1 MEDRKFRSSVIGAC
15 NPLRTLMFGLAIL
28 AGFSFVG
35 ATNADEPQWIWSPK
49 QTNINGTASHGE
61 CYFRKKFTLI
71 RPMKAELE
79 IAAGDEYEVFI
90 NGRMATRGQSFGSQT
105 KIDVSAFMQPGVNLI
120 AAKVR
125 HHDGSQVGL
134 AMKCRVQENGE
145 SRWRSLLTDENW
157 KTRITPAEAWKNS
170 SYNDM
175 GWLRAKSIIPIGE
188 QVVAETTP
196 TNVVRKQLAQTELG
210 VSLSQQGLTQ
220 ASPVKVGSPVQ
231 PSAASV
237 QIPKQV
243 KSQVPVKQAST
254 KVKSKLVV
262 ELPSAKAVSRPVA
275 NPAPSKPAENKP
287 AENKTSRFEID
298 PEFTVTKVLSGSETG
313 SLVAMEFN
321 EFGKILLSREGGP
334 LLIADPT
341 KQLTDPDR
349 VRVYCDQ
356 VNTCQGILPLNGDVY
371 VTGSGPQGLGL
382 YRLSDSDR
390 DGMLEVKAK
399 LASFAGNLG
408 EHGPHGLQLG
418 PDGMLYVIIGNGS
431 QLDSE
436 SDSTSPFRHFY
447 EGDLIPRFE
456 DPGGHAKGVKA
467 PGGTVV
473 RVSLDGKKKEIV
485 AGGIRNAYDLVFNH
499 QGEMFIHDSD
509 MESDIGTTW
518 YRPTMVFHVPAGAEL
533 GWRSGWAKFPQYFT
547 DQTPAV
553 CETGRGSPSGAVLY
567 QHLQFPVRY
576 QDTMFFADWSEGRIL
591 SVRAQPDGAG
601 YTAKPETFLKG
612 RPLNV
617 VDLAVGEDGG
627 LYFCTGGRGT
637 EGGVYRVTWNGDVP
651 DKILEFES
659 DLAKVIRHPQPT
671 SAWARQN
678 IAQLRIAMGAN
689 WNVAIE
695 GVASEQRNTIKFRTR
710 ALQMMVLYGPTPS
723 AKLLDS
729 LSKDQSS
736 EIRAQAARLCGLT
749 KEGNTAVL
757 ELLVKDASPMVRRL
771 ACESYMRLGV
781 EPELSAILPMLNS
794 LDRIEALSARRL
806 IERIPADQWEDEV
819 FTTENKRLFIQGSV
833 ALMTADP
840 NLERAYKVLA
850 RSSKLMEGFVNDY
863 DFVDMLRAMEL
874 ALVRG
879 EVEPE
884 KVPGLVVRLG
894 NEFPSGSS
902 TINRELVRILAF
914 LNAGDLNGR
923 VEKYLQDEDVS
934 TEDKVHLGMHMQVIG
949 KDLTPEARIA
959 IIDALEK
966 AQNVEGAGGS
976 YAQYLR
982 QAVQDVSKSITT
994 EQVNTILQNGHEW
1007 PNAVV
1012 AAFYKLPTELDQ
1024 ETVQTVIEMDQRIKQ
1039 AGKKDQASNQM
1050 RLGVIAVLARSG
1062 DQTSMDY
1069 LRELWQSEEDRRND
1083 IVIGLSQQPEDEN
1096 WAYLVSSLPVLDDL
1110 TGTEV
1115 VQKLTKVTRRP
1126 RDARHFR
1133 ELISVGYRMHGQ
1145 DRNATVQLLEH
1156 WSGEKMAVE
1165 GNWQL
1170 KLDAWRNWFHQ
1181 KWPEEDKIAGVT
1193 RTKPVG
1199 KHSVGKLLSTLET
1212 MGPGNSLM
1220 GHATFEKAQCATC
1233 HQFNGAGQSVGPDLT
1248 TLAQRFSTR
1257 EAIEATIDPSKV
1269 IPARYASKK
1278 ILTVDGLQFNGM
1290 AVEQADGSYFVLQSD
1305 GKRVRIAADDI
1316 EEINPS
1322 ETSAMPEGLLD
1333 SLTPSEINNLFAYMM
1348 QAKQATAATDQN
1360 VPTVSKT
1367 EFTTNR

>member
-1 MEDRKFRSSVIGAC
+1 MEDRIIRPSVFGAC
-15 NPLRTLMFGLAIL
+15 NPLRTLMFGMAIL
-28 AGFSFVG
+28 VGLSF
-35 ATNADEPQWIWSPK
+35 TNASIGDEPQWIWSPK
-49 QTNINGTASHGE
+49 QTTVNGGASHGD

-79 IAAGDEYEVFI
+79 IAAGDEYEVYI

-105 KIDVSAFMQPGVNLI
+105 KIDVSSFMQPGVNLI

-145 SRWRSLLTDENW
+145 SRWRSLLTDGNW
-157 KTRITPAEAWKNS
+157 KTRVTPAEAWKS
-170 SYNDM
+170 ASYNDM
-175 GWLRAKSIIPIGE
+175 GWLRAKTLQPIGE
-188 QVVAETTP
+188 QHVVAESSP
-196 TNVVRKQLAQTELG
+196 TKIARKQLAQTEPG
-210 VSLSQQGLTQ
+210 VSLSQDKLTQ
-220 ASPVKVGSPVQ
+220 VVETTTDRAE
-231 PSAASV
+231 SA
-237 QIPKQV
+237 PP
-243 KSQVPVKQAST
+243 VPVAAETSMQTKSKVPAVQASA
-254 KVKSKLVV
+254 KVKSKL
-262 ELPSAKAVSRPVA
+262 ETKIAKASKATNVDSNPVEKSTA
-275 NPAPSKPAENKP
+275 A
-287 AENKTSRFEID
+287 KTEKTNRFEID
-298 PEFTVTKVLSGSETG
+298 SEFTVTKVLAGSETG

-371 VTGSGPQGLGL
+371 VTGSGPQGMGL
-382 YRLSDSDR
+382 YKLSDTNR
-390 DGMLEVKAK
+390 DGMLEVKSK
-399 LASFAGNLG
+399 LAGFAGNLG

-431 QLDSE
+431 QLESE
-436 SDSTSPFRHFY
+436 GDATSPFRHFY

-473 RVSLDGKKKEIV
+473 RISLDGKKKEIV

-533 GWRSGWAKFPQYFT
+533 GWRSGWAKFPQYFV

-591 SVRAQPDGAG
+591 SVRANADGAG
-601 YTAKPETFLKG
+601 YTGKPETFLKG

-637 EGGVYRVTWNGDVP
+637 EGGVYRVTWNGEVP

-678 IAQLRIAMGAN
+678 IAQLRIAMGDN

-695 GVASEQRNTIKFRTR
+695 GVASEKRNTVKFRTR
-710 ALQMMVLYGPTPS
+710 AMQLMVLYGPTPS
-723 AKLLDS
+723 AELMET
-729 LSKDQSS
+729 LSNDQSS

-749 KEGNTAVL
+749 KDGNTSVL
-757 ELLVKDASPMVRRL
+757 EKLVKDSSPMVRRM

-781 EPELSAILPMLNS
+781 EPELAALLPMLNS

-806 IERIPADQWEDEV
+806 IERIPANQWEDEI

-879 EVEPE
+879 KVEPE
-884 KVPGLVVRLG
+884 KVPGLVVRIG

-902 TINRELVRILAF
+902 TINRELIRILAF

-923 VEKYLQDEDVS
+923 VEEYLQDPDVS

-949 KDLTPEARIA
+949 NDLTPEARIA

-966 AQNVEGAGGS
+966 AQDVEGAGGS

-994 EQVNTILQNGHEW
+994 EQVNTVLQNGHEW

-1012 AAFYKLPTELDQ
+1012 AAFYKLPMELDQ

-1039 AGKKDQASNQM
+1039 SGKTDQASNQM

-1062 DQTSMDY
+1062 DETSMEY

-1083 IVIGLSQQPEDEN
+1083 VVIGLSQQPADEN

-1115 VQKLTKVTRRP
+1115 VQKLTAVTRRP

-1133 ELISVGYRMHGQ
+1133 ELISVGYRMQGQ
-1145 DRNATVQLLEH
+1145 DRNATVQLLQH
-1156 WSGEKMAVE
+1156 WSGETLDVD
-1165 GNWQL
+1165 GNWQV

-1181 KWPEEDKIAGVT
+1181 KWPEEEKIASVVVA
-1193 RTKPVG
+1193 KQVG
-1199 KHSVGKLLSTLET
+1199 KHSVSQLLSTLET
-1212 MGPGNSLM
+1212 MGPGNALM
-1220 GHATFEKAQCATC
+1220 GHATFEKAKCATC

-1257 EAIEATIDPSKV
+1257 EAIEATIEPSKV

-1278 ILTVDGLQFNGM
+1278 ILTVDGLQFSGM

-1305 GKRVRIAADDI
+1305 GKRIRIAADDI

-1333 SLTPSEINNLFAYMM
+1333 DLTPSEINNLFAYMM
-1348 QAKQATAATDQN
+1348 QAKQATAATDKN
-1360 VPTVSKT
+1360 APTVSKT
-1367 EFTTNR
+1367 EFTTKR